1 MLQILMRLKPVKMRI
16 DPPNKEK
23 ILKKNDP
30 KYIEAIA
37 RKVAIAIAFISVF
50 IFFFKLLF
58 F

>member
-1 MLQILMRLKPVKMRI
+1 MRI

-23 ILKKNDP
+23 ILKKDDP

-37 RKVAIAIAFISVF
+37 KKVALAVAAISVF

>member
-1 MLQILMRLKPVKMRI
+1 MRI
-16 DPPNKEK
+16 DPPNKET

-30 KYIEAIA
+30 KYVEAIT
-37 RKVAIAIAFISVF
+37 RKVALAVAFISVF